1 MPQITANH
9 LQIEY
14 ETFGTESAP
23 AILLIMGLGAQ
34 LGRWNIEL
42 CEALV
47 DRDYR
52 VIRFDNRDCGL
63 SSKLDSAGV
72 PDIGRALRSG
82 APLTAPYTLEDMAA
96 DCIGLLDALGIE
108 KAHIVGAS
116 MGGAIAQLVA
126 ALYPQRTL
134 SLTSIMS
141 TSSHPDLPPPTRAA
155 AQALMAPL
163 PPTRD
168 RESLIEDAIRRQL
181 AVASPDFPSCPQ
193 RLRELFTEEHER
205 GFYPRGVTRQLAA
218 FLASSDRR
226 ALLATIQAPTLV
238 LHGADDPLIPVAC
251 GYDVAAHIPGAQMR
265 VIEGM
270 AHDFP
275 VALTAVFADA
285 IAGVAQAAQARP
297 R

>member
-1 MPQITANH
+1 MPQITANN

-14 ETFGTESAP
+14 ESFGAGSAP
-23 AILLIMGLGAQ
+23 VILLIMGLGAQ

-47 DRDYR
+47 ARAYR

-63 SSKLDSAGV
+63 SSKLDAAGI
-72 PDIGRALRSG
+72 PDIGRALRTG
-82 APLTAPYTLEDMAA
+82 TPVTAPYTLEDMAA
-96 DCIGLLDALGIE
+96 DSVGLLDALGIE
-108 KAHIVGAS
+108 KAHLVGAS
-116 MGGAIAQLVA
+116 MGGAIAQIVA

-141 TSSHPDLPPPTRAA
+141 TSSHPDLPPPTLEA

-168 RESLIEDAIRRQL
+168 KETLIEDAIRRQV
-181 AVASPDFPSCPQ
+181 AVASPEYPSCPV
-193 RLRELFTEEHER
+193 RLREVFTEEHAR
-205 GFYPRGVTRQLAA
+205 GFHPRGVTRQLAA
-218 FLASSDRR
+218 FLASGDRR

-238 LHGADDPLIPVAC
+238 LHGAEDPLIPVAC
-251 GYDVAAHIPGAQMR
+251 GYDVAAHIPGAKMR

-275 VALTAVFADA
+275 LALTEVFADA
-285 IAGVAQAAQARP
+285 IASVAQAAER
-297 R
+297 

>member
-14 ETFGTESAP
+14 ESFGAESAP

-34 LGRWNIEL
+34 LGRWNLEL
-42 CEALV
+42 CDALV
-47 DRDYR
+47 ARGYR

-63 SSKLDSAGV
+63 SSKLDAAGV

-82 APLTAPYTLEDMAA
+82 EPLTAPYTLADMAA
-96 DCIGLLDALGIE
+96 DCVGLLDALGIAR
-108 KAHIVGAS
+108 AHIVGAS

-141 TSSHPDLPPPTRAA
+141 TSSHPDLPPPTPAA
-155 AQALMAPL
+155 AQALLAPL
-163 PPTRD
+163 PATRD
-168 RESLIEDAIRRQL
+168 KERLIEDAIRRQL

-193 RLRELFTEEHER
+193 RLRNLFAEEHER
-205 GFYPRGVTRQLAA
+205 GFHPRGVSRQLAA
-218 FLASSDRR
+218 FLASGDRR
-226 ALLATIQAPTLV
+226 ALLATIRAPTLV
-238 LHGADDPLIPVAC
+238 LHGADDPLIPVDC
-251 GYDVAAHIPGAQMR
+251 GRDVAAYIPGATMR

-275 VALTAVFADA
+275 LALTEVFAEA
-285 IAGVAQAAQARP
+285 IASVAQTGDA
-297 R
+297 